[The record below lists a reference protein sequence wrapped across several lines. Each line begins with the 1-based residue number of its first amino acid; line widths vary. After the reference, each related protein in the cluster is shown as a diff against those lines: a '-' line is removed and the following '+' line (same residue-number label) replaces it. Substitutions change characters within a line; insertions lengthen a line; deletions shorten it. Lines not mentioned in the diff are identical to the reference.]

1 MRSRD
6 AWLAVFAAALGVS
19 EDACKREGKD
29 APPAVHDVPSA
40 TTSAIVAAAAPPS
53 ASAEPAPSASAVAS
67 ASAAPSASAV
77 ASAKPVPKPSELQL
91 LGISNAAC
99 GAVVPRNDL
108 QNLQQIG
115 RVNPS
120 CGATANPETVR
131 GPIAEVQVHV
141 QNGAAGDDRV
151 VVSLRARFRT
161 CANNGLKQ
169 DPTMQGKLVISAS
182 IAANGEVTTT
192 SIAQNTG
199 LSEPVAQCMSHG
211 VRNATFPAGAA
222 RTVQIVVN
230 QSKQN

>member
-6 AWLAVFAAALGVS
+6 AWLAVIAAALGVS
-19 EDACKREGKD
+19 EAACTRDGKD
-29 APPAVHDVPSA
+29 APTAVHDVPSA
-40 TTSAIVAAAAPPS
+40 TTSSAIVAAI
-53 ASAEPAPSASAVAS
+53 APSASADLAPSASSVVAS

-77 ASAKPVPKPSELQL
+77 ASATPVPKPSELQL

-108 QNLQQIG
+108 QNLPNL

-120 CGATANPETVR
+120 CGATANPEPIR
-131 GPIAEVQVHV
+131 GPTAEVQVHV

-151 VVSLRARFRT
+151 VASLRARLRA

-182 IAANGEVTTT
+182 IPANGEVTTT
-192 SIAQNTG
+192 SIAQNAG
-199 LSEPVAQCMSHG
+199 LSEAVAQCMSRG
-211 VRNATFPAGAA
+211 VRNASFPAGAA
-222 RTVQIVVN
+222 RTVQIFVN